1 MILIT
6 GATGT
11 VGSALLRRLS
21 DVGASARALV
31 RSPASRGRVEGL
43 GLEAVDG
50 DFDEP
55 DTLER
60 AMHGCDHL
68 FLLSPP
74 NPVQPQREMA
84 AIDAATRAGV
94 GHIVAQSVM
103 GTSHSSPVG
112 FGRWHAEIDDHL
124 VASGIDYTILR
135 PSGFMQVHLLPVDT
149 IKAQGKW
156 YGMAGDGPSGYIDIE
171 DIAAVA
177 VEALTK
183 PGHGAATYELTGP
196 EALTM
201 PQAAAQLSEVIGR
214 DIAYVDL
221 PAEQFRANLAQAG
234 LPDWLSDA
242 LVAMYQATREGHG
255 ATVTNTVEEVTG
267 KRPRSYRQFAEAHRE
282 AVSS

>member
-11 VGSALLRRLS
+11 VGSALLTRLS
-21 DVGASARALV
+21 DVGAWARGLVHSPSA
-31 RSPASRGRVEGL
+31 RGRVEGL

-74 NPVQPQREMA
+74 SPAQPQREKA
-84 AIDAATRAGV
+84 AIDTAMRAGV
-94 GHIVAQSVM
+94 GHIVALSVM
-103 GTSHSSPVG
+103 GASNSSPVA

-149 IKAQGKW
+149 IKAQGRW
-156 YGMAGDGPSGYIDIE
+156 YGMAGDGPSGYIDVE
-171 DIAAVA
+171 DIATVA

-183 PGHGAATYELTGP
+183 PGHGGATYELTGP

-214 DIAYVDL
+214 NIAYIDL
-221 PAEQFRANLAQAG
+221 PAEQFRANVAQAG
-234 LPDWLSDA
+234 LPDWLCDA
-242 LVAMYQATREGHG
+242 LVALYQATREGHA
-255 ATVTNTVEEVTG
+255 ATVTNAVAEVTG
-267 KRPRSYRQFAEAHRE
+267 RPPRSYRQFAEAHRE
-282 AVSS
+282 AVTS